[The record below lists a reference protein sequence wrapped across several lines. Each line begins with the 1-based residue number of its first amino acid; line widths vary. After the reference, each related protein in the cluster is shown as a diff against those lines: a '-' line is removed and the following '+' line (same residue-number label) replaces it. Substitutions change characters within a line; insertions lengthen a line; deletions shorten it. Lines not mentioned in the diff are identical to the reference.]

1 MSFRIGKIAGVPV
14 TVNWSVLVIFA
25 LIAWGLAG
33 VRFPA
38 VYPDRPTWEY
48 VIAGVAAAV
57 VFFGGLLAHE
67 AAHAIV
73 AQRNGLPVDGITLW
87 LFGGVSRLQ
96 GEAADPGA
104 ELRIAGVGP
113 LVSFILAV
121 IFAAGAAAV
130 AATEGIGLLFG
141 AFTWLG
147 VINLW
152 LAVFNIIPAAPLDGG
167 RVLRAALW
175 RWRGDRGWAAV
186 ISARVGRVFGGI
198 VIAFGIWQ
206 LFVAR
211 TGFGGIW
218 IALIGWFLY
227 TAATA
232 EERQS
237 RAGDGRARAGGVL
250 PDLRVTQVMTSQPV
264 TARADLTVEG
274 FVQTYMYSYQ
284 FSSFP
289 LVGQDGR
296 RPVGLVT
303 LKRVRSV
310 EQEQRARTRL
320 GDIACPISEVPVVG
334 PGDSLSD
341 LVSRLDGGADG
352 RALVLA
358 DGVLVGIVARSDI
371 ARAVERAGPGQ
382 RGDRSG

>member
-1 MSFRIGKIAGVPV
+1 MRMSFRVGKIAGVPV
-14 TVNWSVLVIFA
+14 AVNWSVLVIFG

-33 VRFPA
+33 VRLPA
-38 VYPDRPTWEY
+38 AYPGRPTWGY
-48 VIAGVAAAV
+48 VVAGVAAAV

-67 AAHAIV
+67 TAHAIV

-87 LFGGVSRLQ
+87 LFGGVSRMQ

-121 IFAAGAAAV
+121 VFAAGAAAV
-130 AATEGIGLLFG
+130 AVTEGVGLLFG
-141 AFTWLG
+141 AFAWLG
-147 VINLW
+147 IVNVW
-152 LAVFNIIPAAPLDGG
+152 LAVFNIVPAAPLDGG

-175 RWRGDRGWAAV
+175 RWRGDRSWAAV
-186 ISARVGRVFGGI
+186 ISARVGRVFGGV

-206 LFVAR
+206 LFVVR

-237 RAGDGRARAGGVL
+237 RVGDALAG
-250 PDLRVTQVMTSQPV
+250 LRVTQVMTSQPV
-264 TARADLTVEG
+264 TARAHMTVEE
-274 FVQTYMYSYQ
+274 FLQTYLMQYR

-289 LVGQDGR
+289 LVGEDGL

-303 LKRVRSV
+303 LNRVRSV
-310 EQEQRARTRL
+310 EPAQRAGVRL
-320 GDIACPISEVPVVG
+320 SDVACSISEVPVAG
-334 PGDSLSD
+334 PGDSLAD
-341 LVSRLDGGADG
+341 LVSRLDGCADG

-371 ARAVERAGPGQ
+371 ARAVERAGLRRRPW
-382 RGDRSG
+382 